1 MIPNVDNDSLV
12 YLNGDLVRLGDAKI
26 SVLDRGFI
34 FGDGIYEVVP
44 AYRGKPFRIHEHL
57 ARLNR
62 SLKKVRIDTGKSDAE
77 WEHLLRSMLQRSGL
91 ADCMAYLQVT
101 RGVAK
106 RDHGFPDE
114 SCEPTI
120 FCMVSPFARPD
131 AHKREHGMSVVS
143 MPDLRWLHCD
153 IKSVSLL
160 GNVLAKQFAT
170 DEGADDVVQFR
181 NERLSEGSS
190 CNIWMV
196 KDGVL
201 CAPLRDEFILEGI
214 RYAFIQEL
222 AEEAGIPFEARTI
235 LRDEVEHADELM
247 LSSATKEIL
256 PITQYDGRAVGSGTP
271 GPVYARLRAG
281 YDAAIAAL

>member
-12 YLNGDLVRLGDAKI
+12 YLNGELVRLGDAKI

-44 AYRGKPFRIHEHL
+44 VYHGKPFRIHEHL
-57 ARLNR
+57 ARLQR
-62 SLKKVRIDTGKSDAE
+62 SLKKVCIETGKSDAD
-77 WEHLLRSMLQRSGL
+77 WEHLLRDMLKRSGL
-91 ADCMAYLQVT
+91 ADCTLYLQVT

-106 RDHGFPDE
+106 REHGFPTDP
-114 SCEPTI
+114 CEPTI

-131 AHKREHGMSVVS
+131 AKKREHGYSVVS
-143 MPDLRWLHCD
+143 MPDLRWQHCD

-170 DEGADDVVQFR
+170 DAGVDDVIQFR
-181 NERLSEGSS
+181 NGHLSEGSS
-190 CNIWMV
+190 SNVWVV
-196 KDGVL
+196 KNGVL
-201 CAPLRDEFILEGI
+201 IAPVRDEFILEGI
-214 RYAFIQEL
+214 RYVFIQEL
-222 AEEAGIPFEARTI
+222 AQKLGIRFESRAILQEEVAA
-235 LRDEVEHADELM
+235 ADELM

-256 PITQYDGRAVGSGTP
+256 PITQYDGKAVGNGKP
-271 GPVYARLRAG
+271 GPVYAQLRAG